1 MKKKV
6 RYSFSQKNNG
16 RRNWNYSKKNNFRY
30 IEWVATSENLI
41 KNPVFIN
48 KQLSQ
53 VKKNCKKNKVKI
65 RSIDAQFFIK
75 EPFFKGNRRSMKK
88 NFNKLKRLLINAQK
102 N

>member
-1 MKKKV
+1 MELFKKIIL
-6 RYSFSQKNNG
+6 
-16 RRNWNYSKKNNFRY
+16 Y

-75 EPFFKGNRRSMKK
+75 EPF
-88 NFNKLKRLLINAQK
+88 LKAIEDL
-102 N
+102 